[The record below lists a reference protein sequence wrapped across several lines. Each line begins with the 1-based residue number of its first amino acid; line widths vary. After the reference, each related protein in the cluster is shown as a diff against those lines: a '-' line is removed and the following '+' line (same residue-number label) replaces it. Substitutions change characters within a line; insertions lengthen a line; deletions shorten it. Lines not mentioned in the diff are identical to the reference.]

1 MKQEITMI
9 RMAGLR
15 SGTMEVRITGVP
27 FQMAEAW
34 VTSRKNLGAATLTVE
49 SWTYSTPSQTLLATF
64 SSPDVLSLEEAF
76 FRRGWSYAADFK
88 RIQFTDSPMCRCKA
102 PSLSRDP
109 APEEEKK
116 LPILRQLLD
125 ANTAHQVAHN
135 MIREVLEKEK
145 ARREA
150 AEARVRDMEEDR
162 KKNHQTI
169 QAYEADYIRARNKA
183 RGVQDE
189 LDETRASLQEAD
201 DHMRVL
207 EMQYMKLH
215 RKHWKAARVVG
226 RYRRAL
232 ESVVAENKRV
242 RKDLRTLDPRSYY
255 DDYIRAI
262 EREETLEDGGKHL
275 EAELEVEKDHV
286 GILEQKNKD
295 LIHQIDALTLRAAS
309 LWKMNATL
317 SRKNITLQADLDKV
331 SDLRL
336 QAIKKNL
343 ALQADLKAE
352 KERRKQDLSFLARDI
367 AEETGGLV
375 RISERVEALRAG
387 KEPHPY
393 KHNDE
398 RRD

>member
-109 APEEEKK
+109 APG
-116 LPILRQLLD
+116 
-125 ANTAHQVAHN
+125 V
-135 MIREVLEKEK
+135 EK
-145 ARREA
+145 ALRRMDRLERAHRRAAHLVGTYHRILERVA
-150 AEARVRDMEEDR
+150 AED
-162 KKNHQTI
+162 KQ
-169 QAYEADYIRARNKA
+169 
-183 RGVQDE
+183 
-189 LDETRASLQEAD
+189 L
-201 DHMRVL
+201 RVL
-207 EMQYMKLH
+207 Q
-215 RKHWKAARVVG
+215 G
-226 RYRRAL
+226 
-232 ESVVAENKRV
+232 
-242 RKDLRTLDPRSYY
+242 
-255 DDYIRAI
+255 
-262 EREETLEDGGKHL
+262 
-275 EAELEVEKDHV
+275 
-286 GILEQKNKD
+286 EQKN
-295 LIHQIDALTLRAAS
+295 QIDALTLRAAS
-309 LWKMNATL
+309 LWKMNKHL
-317 SRKNITLQADLDKV
+317 SRKNLLL
-331 SDLRL
+331 SDENKGLKAEL
-336 QAIKKNL
+336 EVEKDHVGILAHENKNLSHKIAVQEAYNQGIAGKNL
-343 ALQADLKAE
+343 ALKADLKAE